1 MTTREIE
8 EGILKLEEE
17 KKAVEE
23 RKTQVEEPVNCM
35 MPIIEPES
43 LASKQGGVSDCKYWG
58 CSHSVGYLQCWDG
71 EA

>member
-1 MTTREIE
+1 LTSREIE

-23 RKTQVEEPVNCM
+23 RKTQVEEPVNCT

-43 LASKQGGVSDCKYWG
+43 LAAKQGGVSDCK
-58 CSHSVGYLQCWDG
+58 
-71 EA
+71 